1 MKQNKMPHITVLPHA
16 ELCPEG
22 AVIPARRGQTLCE
35 ALLDAGIEIEH
46 ACEQACACSTCH
58 VIVRGGFASL
68 EPAREEEEDMLDR
81 AWGVEPHSRL
91 ACQVFLGGTDL
102 TIEIPRYS
110 RNLARERTVSKQ
122 PEPCGGACGGEAGR
136 A

>member
-1 MKQNKMPHITVLPHA
+1 MPHITVLPHA

-22 AVIPARRGQTLCE
+22 AVITARQGQTLCE
-35 ALLDAGIEIEH
+35 ALLGAGIEIEH

-58 VIVRGGFASL
+58 VIVRAGFATL
-68 EPAREEEEDMLDR
+68 DPAGEEEEDMLDR
-81 AWGVEPHSRL
+81 AWGVEQHSRL
-91 ACQVFLGGTDL
+91 ACQIFLTDTDL

-110 RNLARERTVSKQ
+110 RNLAREKAVGR
-122 PEPCGGACGGEAGR
+122 EPAPRGDARRGEPGR

>member
-1 MKQNKMPHITVLPHA
+1 MPHITVLPHA

-22 AVIPARRGQTLCE
+22 AVITARRGQTLCE
-35 ALLDAGIEIEH
+35 ALLGAGIEIEH

-58 VIVRGGFASL
+58 VIVRAGFASL
-68 EPAREEEEDMLDR
+68 DPAGEDEEDMLDR
-81 AWGVEPHSRL
+81 AWGVEQHSRL
-91 ACQVFLGGTDL
+91 ACQVFLAGADL

-110 RNLARERTVSKQ
+110 RNLAREKAVGREPDPRGDARRSE
-122 PEPCGGACGGEAGR
+122 PER